1 MLSYPI
7 TVSPDSNS
15 TLLVGFPD
23 IPHANS
29 LGDDREEALVNAVE
43 ALEAAIEL
51 YFDKGQPVPLPRADV
66 ETCDAVSLSGVASSK
81 VQLWNDML
89 AKKVDKAELARLLG
103 VQLSRVD
110 KLFDL
115 TDTTSDDLVEKAAKR
130 VSERAALR
138 SG

>member
-7 TVSPDSNS
+7 TVSPDSNG

-23 IPHANS
+23 IPYANS
-29 LGDDREEALVNAVE
+29 VGDDREEALVNAVE

-51 YFDKGQPVPLPRADV
+51 YFDKGQPVPLRRADI
-66 ETCDAVSLSGVASSK
+66 ETRDAVSLSGVASSK

-115 TDTTSDDLVEKAAKR
+115 TDTTSDGLVETAAKR

-138 SG
+138 PG